1 MRWLLSTA
9 IALLAACT
17 SSPRVLYT
25 PADFQ
30 TALNAVNQARA
41 VARTC
46 TSGSNT
52 QSYAAAPALSWNGLL
67 GEVARQR
74 AEHIRQTGEFS
85 HYEGSS
91 STFAVATRSQQN
103 GYRYREIRENLA
115 QGYSTATDAVN
126 AWLASTQGHCNTL
139 MAPNLREMG
148 MVKAGDY
155 WVLVAAEPQ

>member
-1 MRWLLSTA
+1 MRLLLTL
-9 IALLAACT
+9 ILTLLAACT
-17 SSPRVLYT
+17 SSPRVEYT
-25 PADFQ
+25 PPDFQ
-30 TALNAVNQARA
+30 TALSAVNQARA

-46 TSGSNT
+46 ISGSNT

-74 AEHIRQTGEFS
+74 AEHIQQTEEFS

-91 STFAVATRSQQN
+91 SIVAVATRSQQN

-115 QGYSTATDAVN
+115 QDYDTAADAVN
-126 AWLASTQGHCNTL
+126 AWLSSTQGHCNTL

-148 MVKAGDY
+148 MVKAGNY